1 MKRGLSNKMVG
12 KAGRRLMIPLT
23 AGVILAAAALGI
35 VKKQSYTNLTEQ
47 GSYMEQLQVAEIP
60 EKLAIRSCSEM
71 ALELPDAPI
80 ILRVRAEAEIEHLFQ
95 TGRQK
100 VYIQEIYKGEGV
112 KEGEEVYLFSDHWRL
127 SLTGEP
133 DSVERGFV
141 NVMEVGTE
149 YLVFITGQ
157 VQGLDVAAP
166 AFKLYDDFLIAP
178 IFCYEDRDNVIVPTG
193 KETTYVSY
201 KDVRNNEFFAETEE
215 ALQAWEELKEKM
227 ISAYGRISK
236 G

>member
-23 AGVILAAAALGI
+23 AGVILAAAALEI
-35 VKKQSYTNLTEQ
+35 VKKQSHTNLTGQE
-47 GSYMEQLQVAEIP
+47 SYMEQLQVAG
-60 EKLAIRSCSEM
+60 
-71 ALELPDAPI
+71 
-80 ILRVRAEAEIEHLFQ
+80 IEHLFQ
-95 TGRQK
+95 AGRQK

-112 KEGEEVYLFSDHWRL
+112 KEREEVYLFSDHWRL

-178 IFCYEDRDNVIVPTG
+178 VFCYEDRDNVIVPTG

-215 ALQAWEELKEKM
+215 ALQVWEELKEKM
-227 ISAYGRISK
+227 ISAYGRTSK